1 LRSNQVSFKKFD
13 VQCGDLFEKAH
24 KCHEVVVEENPK
36 VRNVADLFEKAHECH
51 EVLVE
56 ENPKVRSV
64 DIFPKSKPTG
74 VKEITR
80 VQMDA
85 CPFLRWES
93 LNSKEVTLNT

>member
-1 LRSNQVSFKKFD
+1 M
-13 VQCGDLFEKAH
+13 ETEW
-24 KCHEVVVEENPK
+24 HEVVLEENP
-36 VRNVADLFEKAHECH
+36 N
-51 EVLVE
+51 
-56 ENPKVRSV
+56 VRSV
-64 DIFPKSKPTG
+64 DIFPKSESTW